1 MIPAALLLVL
11 MAAAVAGCLF
21 MIGAAALIVSS
32 APPESTTAAPA
43 QAVTILKPLHGDEAG
58 LFENLASFCEQQY
71 SGPVQIIFGVHG
83 PTDQAVAVVER
94 LRTIYPGQSI
104 ELVIDE
110 RTAGTNPKVANLIN
124 MSGR

>member
-43 QAVTILKPLHGDEAG
+43 QAVTILKPLHGDETG
-58 LFENLASFCEQQY
+58 LFENLASFCEQDY
-71 SGPVQIIFGVHG
+71 AGPVQIVFGVES
-83 PTDQAVAVVER
+83 PTDAAVAVVER
-94 LRTIYPGQSI
+94 LRAAYPGHTL
-104 ELVIDE
+104 ELVVDT
-110 RTAGTNPKVANLIN
+110 RVMGSNPKIANLIN
-124 MSGR
+124 